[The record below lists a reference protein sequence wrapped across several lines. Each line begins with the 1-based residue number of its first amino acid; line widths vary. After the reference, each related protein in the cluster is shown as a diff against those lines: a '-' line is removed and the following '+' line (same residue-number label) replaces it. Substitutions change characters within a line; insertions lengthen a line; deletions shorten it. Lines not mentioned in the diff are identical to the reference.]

1 MTTSLDLYGDDSA
14 IEALGGLPD
23 QSQGSAPKPSSNAL
37 STEKQVR
44 FAQKIA
50 QRGGILLPWNVLQ
63 NRRDLSNWID
73 QNAHLLQRGNSALS
87 ALPSSKQ
94 VQFAERIR
102 RRREGA
108 VHSITF
114 MPMNPKL
121 ASGLGA
127 CVIPR
132 QEHPT
137 EWAHSEH

>member
-1 MTTSLDLYGDDSA
+1 MTTSLELLDDDSA

-23 QSQGSAPKPSSNAL
+23 QSEVSPPKPTSNL
-37 STEKQVR
+37 LPTEKQVR

-94 VQFAERIR
+94 VQFAERIAR
-102 RRREGA
+102 RK
-108 VHSITF
+108 
-114 MPMNPKL
+114 KL
-121 ASGLGA
+121 SVPDI
-127 CVIPR
+127 CFKDR
-132 QEHPT
+132 QT
-137 EWAHSEH
+137 MSQWIDRYR